1 MARTAQPVTAAAS
14 LWRTHGPS
22 ARAPTDCSP
31 EPRDTGRQSPSKLS
45 RAGQGHQ
52 ARDLP
57 RVEML
62 KLGPW
67 ALQGACKSTVTRRT
81 TEGSQESVS
90 AAFSISQRDWGPRK
104 ANPTAS
110 GVGLKPGSRAWCR
123 GQSSGAPSP
132 PPPEEGPGV
141 RQGHFRKAPWAQH
154 RAPCS
159 PACPSQTRF
168 TFDHHGLS
176 TRGPGHAQTG
186 VSPSS
191 PANGR
196 RAAPTSSCWFW
207 KVFLSLRLKRVCL
220 MF

>member
-104 ANPTAS
+104 ANP
-110 GVGLKPGSRAWCR
+110 LPR
-123 GQSSGAPSP
+123 GWDSSL
-132 PPPEEGPGV
+132 GPGPGAEARAQELRPLHHQRSGQGSDKATSGKRRGHSIGPPAALPV
-141 RQGHFRKAPWAQH
+141 PHKQGSHLTTMGCQPAGLATLRQECLPAALQMGGERFPPVLVGFGRCFC
-154 RAPCS
+154 PC
-159 PACPSQTRF
+159 
-168 TFDHHGLS
+168 
-176 TRGPGHAQTG
+176 
-186 VSPSS
+186 V
-191 PANGR
+191 
-196 RAAPTSSCWFW
+196 
-207 KVFLSLRLKRVCL
+207 
-220 MF
+220 